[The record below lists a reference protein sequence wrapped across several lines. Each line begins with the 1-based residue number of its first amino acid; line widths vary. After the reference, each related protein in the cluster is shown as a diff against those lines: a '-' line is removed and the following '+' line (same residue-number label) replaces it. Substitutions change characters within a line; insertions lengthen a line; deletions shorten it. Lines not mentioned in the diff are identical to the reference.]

1 MSEILYPDILHSV
14 YHIMV
19 DGKQYNIETLLPLV
33 QKACAYTD
41 EQMAEMTKGGISP
54 RVREYVAWAITHLY
68 GAGLI
73 SKVSRGV
80 YEIVSPQDHLLKLN
94 GKDFEGLVRK
104 TYKSRK
110 NETTPKQNNT
120 KTKNEVSIAKVK
132 EILPQLFDKNHD
144 WMLHCVG
151 FMNTAPNGAD
161 IRKGIRSLLVD
172 AEEEIS
178 IEELQEL
185 LKEAIELRNIQY
197 ELEVKF
203 ENKGKYRPSYVV
215 SFIVKDS
222 KGNKYSFKL
231 GAMPTAVYLTFL
243 YLEDAVSLY
252 EFCDINGKAMKLCQR
267 IYAWIYLKKKDIV
280 DAIGCD
286 LNGDSKIREHAVA
299 TLTQYISTIRTQI
312 ADSLPSDKV
321 ARQFVISDKAEEQLY
336 SIAGKNQKVRN
347 SMKKHFDLKVFF

>member
-19 DGKQYNIETLLPLV
+19 DGKQYNRETLLPLV

-120 KTKNEVSIAKVK
+120 KTKNDVSIAKVK

-185 LKEAIELRNIQY
+185 LKEAIELRKIQY
-197 ELEVKF
+197 ELVVKMK
-203 ENKGKYRPSYVV
+203 N
-215 SFIVKDS
+215 
-222 KGNKYSFKL
+222 KGNKKDPKIIVDFTVKDDRGKEYPLRFESLWK
-231 GAMPTAVYLTFL
+231 AIYLTFL
-243 YLEDAVSLY
+243 YLEGRTSLMDFCNATKKPNMIFQKIYNSLY
-252 EFCDINGKAMKLCQR
+252 NKKGTVKAITFESQNGEPEIMASKQEILIQNISR
-267 IYAWIYLKKKDIV
+267 IR
-280 DAIGCD
+280 
-286 LNGDSKIREHAVA
+286 SKIAE
-299 TLTQYISTIRTQI
+299 
-312 ADSLPSDKV
+312 SLPNDRV
-321 ARQFVISDKAEEQLY
+321 ARQFVIADKEEEHY
-336 SIAGKNQKVRN
+336 FSIMATNQSIREAI
-347 SMKKHFDLKVFF
+347 KKTFNLK